1 MTLVKFLRT
10 PQGQDQFETVLDIL
24 ASLSE
29 WGMDVLCFLNLI
41 LIFSGGSVVRAFAP
55 WAGGRGFDPR
65 PRHTKDVIT
74 MVPDA
79 SLLGAQHIRTGLAP
93 LSS

>member
-29 WGMDVLCFLNLI
+29 WGMDVLCFLD
-41 LIFSGGSVVRAFAP
+41 LIFFHFCS
-55 WAGGRGFDPR
+55 
-65 PRHTKDVIT
+65 
-74 MVPDA
+74 
-79 SLLGAQHIRTGLAP
+79 
-93 LSS
+93 